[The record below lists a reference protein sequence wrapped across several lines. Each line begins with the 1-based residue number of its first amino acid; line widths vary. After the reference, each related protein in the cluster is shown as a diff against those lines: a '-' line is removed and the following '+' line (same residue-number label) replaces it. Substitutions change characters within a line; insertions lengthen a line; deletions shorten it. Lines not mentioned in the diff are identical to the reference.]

1 MRSRALLTEAKA
13 GIQAL
18 VPVPQ
23 YVHRLL
29 VPSGVSIL
37 LSLLQAM
44 DQDLWECPMPCSG
57 CPSQFFLWL

>member
-1 MRSRALLTEAKA
+1 MRSRAVLTEVKA

-37 LSLLQAM
+37 SSMLQAM
-44 DQDLWECPMPCSG
+44 DQDLWECPMPSSG
-57 CPSQFFLWL
+57 SPSHFSLWL